1 MALFLCYDLKHW
13 QFMKSNLSETEK
25 IFEFTKGY
33 LAETEK
39 KSKLMKDFVLVD
51 LCNIE
56 KKITIY
62 ENIFLFTIRCAI
74 I

>member
-1 MALFLCYDLKHW
+1 MCCDLKHW

-25 IFEFTKGY
+25 IFEFMKGY

-39 KSKLMKDFVLVD
+39 NYEFMKDCSLVG
-51 LCNIE
+51 LCNMEIE
-56 KKITIY
+56 FCK
-62 ENIFLFTIRCAI
+62 NIFLFTIRCVI